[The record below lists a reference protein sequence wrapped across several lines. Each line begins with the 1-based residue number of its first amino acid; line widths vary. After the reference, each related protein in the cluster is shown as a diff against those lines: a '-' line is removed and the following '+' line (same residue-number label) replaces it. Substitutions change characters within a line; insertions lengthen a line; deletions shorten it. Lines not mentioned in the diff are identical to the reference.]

1 MGFFGL
7 IEINYYLA
15 IMKLTEVTDK
25 KTAKEFLMLPVR
37 LYNNEKTWIRPL
49 DSDIDGIFDP
59 QNNKTFR
66 NGELIRWILQDNSSI
81 TIGRVAAFINKK
93 TINKGNDQ
101 PVGGMGFFECVDNQE
116 AAKMLFDACRDWLS
130 EKGMEAMEGPINF
143 GDRDKWWGLL
153 VEGFDL
159 EPNYGCNYNFPYYQ
173 KLFENYGFQ
182 LYYRQLT
189 YARKVLDP
197 LSPRLHEKAERIF
210 KDSNYTFQHMKL
222 KEIDK
227 YTEYFRQVYNKAWA
241 GHKGVPQLSSVV
253 AKHLMK
259 QMKPIIDEKIMMFGF
274 YKDEPIAIFIML
286 PEVNQIFKYVNGKM
300 NLIGKMKFLYHKYRK
315 TCQKMLGLIFGV
327 IPEFQGKGVEG
338 ALIEAERIL
347 VQEKYLRYEDLE
359 MNWIGDFNP
368 KMIHVVEQVG
378 GYVSKVNITYRY
390 LFDRSKPFTR
400 HPIIGRASKKTS

>member
-1 MGFFGL
+1 
-7 IEINYYLA
+7 
-15 IMKLTEVTDK
+15 MKLVEVK
-25 KTAKEFLMLPVR
+25 GKTAAREFLKLPVR
-37 LYNNEKTWIRPL
+37 LYKNEKYWIRPL
-49 DSDIDGIFDP
+49 DADIKNVFDP
-59 QNNKTFR
+59 SKNKSFR
-66 NGELIRWILQDNSSI
+66 NGELIRWIILDDSDK

-93 TINKGNDQ
+93 TVLKGNDQ
-101 PVGGMGFFECVDNQE
+101 PTGGMGFFECIDDQD
-116 AAKMLFDACRDWLS
+116 AANMLFNACRDWLK
-130 EKGMEAMEGPINF
+130 ERGMEAMDGPINF

-153 VEGFDL
+153 VEGFDK

-197 LSPRLHEKAERIF
+197 LSPKLREKADRIF
-210 KDSNYTFQHMKL
+210 KNPDYTFEHMRL

-227 YTEYFRQVYNKAWA
+227 FTEYFREVYNKAWA
-241 GHKGVPQLSSVV
+241 GHKGVPQLSSAV

-274 YKDEPIAIFIML
+274 YKGEPIAIFIML
-286 PEVNQIFKYVNGKM
+286 PEVNQIFKHVNGKM
-300 NLIGKMKFLYHKYRK
+300 NLLGKLIFLYHQWRK
-315 TCQKMLGLIFGV
+315 TCKKMFGV
-327 IPEFQGKGVEG
+327 VFGVVPDHQGKGIEG
-338 ALIEAERIL
+338 AIIEAARVL
-347 VQEKYLRYEDLE
+347 VQEEYYRYEDFE

-390 LFDRSKPFTR
+390 LFDRNKPFTR
-400 HPIIGRASKKTS
+400 HPIINQ